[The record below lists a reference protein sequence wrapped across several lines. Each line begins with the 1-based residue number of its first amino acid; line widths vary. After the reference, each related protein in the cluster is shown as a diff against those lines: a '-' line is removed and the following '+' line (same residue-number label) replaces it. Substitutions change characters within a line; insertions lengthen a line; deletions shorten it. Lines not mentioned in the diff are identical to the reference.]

1 MQRWTP
7 GMPNPVFDRADKLAR
22 NPRLRRRPGSVPSLD
37 DRFLSRQPPM
47 PTPDAANP
55 SAAAP
60 ATPSA
65 GAPLSEADVRHVARL
80 ARLAIPEGEIHGYAE
95 QLQGILAYVAKIGE
109 VNIEGVEPTAH
120 AIQIRNV
127 LREDVVGPMLSVEEV
142 LQNASESDPPFFKV
156 PKVIGGDED
165 SAG

>member
-1 MQRWTP
+1 MTAVRT
-7 GMPNPVFDRADKLAR
+7 D
-22 NPRLRRRPGSVPSLD
+22 
-37 DRFLSRQPPM
+37 
-47 PTPDAANP
+47 
-55 SAAAP
+55 
-60 ATPSA
+60 
-65 GAPLSEADVRHVARL
+65 DVRHVARL
-80 ARLAIPEGEIHGYAE
+80 ARLAIPEGEIQRYAE

-127 LREDVVGPMLSVEEV
+127 LREDIVGPMLSVEEV